1 MCRLRDNADCDAQR
15 GAPLMTGALMS
26 ARNDIGAAGPS
37 VGQLRE
43 RVEMMRGNPVDSVE
57 VRPGHLAGLRAT
69 GGVA

>member
-1 MCRLRDNADCDAQR
+1 
-15 GAPLMTGALMS
+15 MTGALMS
-26 ARNDIGAAGPS
+26 ARNDKGAAGPS